1 MSIAGLKY
9 YLSSQ
14 ANMFD
19 FFASRNMLNWMSDEA
34 FLKRKFKL
42 RMGYELDLDNPK
54 TFNEKL
60 QWLKLYDRNPLYTKL
75 VDKYEVR
82 KYIAEKIGEE
92 YLIPLVGGPWNS
104 PEEIDFDA
112 LPDQFVLKCT
122 HDSGGVVICKDKSKL
137 DIPAAKAKLSKHLKR
152 NYYWTNREWPYKNV
166 PPRIIAEKYME
177 DETGE
182 LRDFKFL
189 CFNGRLRT
197 EFTCTERYTE
207 TGLRVT
213 FFDEDWNRLP
223 FIRHYPSSEKEI
235 PRPESFEEMKRISE
249 LLSEDM
255 AFARIDFYE
264 VSGEIYLGE
273 ITLYPGSGLEE
284 FDPEEWDGIL
294 GAWIELPGKSN
305 GL

>member
-1 MSIAGLKY
+1 MSFAGLKY
-9 YLSSQ
+9 CFSSP
-14 ANMFD
+14 ANMFGVL
-19 FFASRNMLNWMSDEA
+19 AGRNLLNWMSDEA

-42 RMGYELDLDNPK
+42 VMGQELDLDDPK

-60 QWLKLYDRNPLYTKL
+60 QWLKLYDRKPLYTKL
-75 VDKYEVR
+75 VDKYAVR
-82 KYIAEKIGEE
+82 EYIAEKIGEE

-104 PEEIDFDA
+104 PDEIDFAA

-122 HDSGGVVICKDKSKL
+122 HDSGGVIICKDKSAL
-137 DIPAAKAKLSKHLKR
+137 DIPAAKAALNKHLKH
-152 NYYWTNREWPYKNV
+152 NYYWTNREWPYKDV

-197 EFTCTERYTE
+197 EFICTERYTE

-284 FDPEEWDGIL
+284 FDPPEWDERIGSWL
-294 GAWIELPGKSN
+294 TLPAKK
-305 GL
+305 

>member
-9 YLSSQ
+9 YLSSR

-104 PEEIDFDA
+104 PDEIDFDA
-112 LPDQFVLKCT
+112 LPEQFVLKCT

-137 DIPAAKAKLSKHLKR
+137 DIPAVKAKLNKHLKR
-152 NYYWTNREWPYKNV
+152 NYYWTNREWPYKDV
-166 PPRIIAEKYME
+166 KPRIIAEKYME
-177 DETGE
+177 DESGGLTDYKVFCFDGEPKLLLMVTDRGSDEITKRDFFDMDFNNLHFTNSAGPNSDKELKKPASFKEMLQVAAELSAGMTHLRVDMYEAEGKVYVGE
-182 LRDFKFL
+182 L
-189 CFNGRLRT
+189 
-197 EFTCTERYTE
+197 
-207 TGLRVT
+207 
-213 FFDEDWNRLP
+213 
-223 FIRHYPSSEKEI
+223 
-235 PRPESFEEMKRISE
+235 
-249 LLSEDM
+249 
-255 AFARIDFYE
+255 
-264 VSGEIYLGE
+264 
-273 ITLYPGSGLEE
+273 TLYDGSGLLAL
-284 FDPEEWDGIL
+284 DPPEWEGIL
-294 GAWIELPGKSN
+294 GTWIRLPECR
-305 GL
+305 